1 MRFPKNIIR
10 RWLFVALVL
19 LAGLAA
25 FAGLYSRS
33 WMRGA
38 LLLQVALLAAL
49 GWTIYCEV
57 RARQHSE
64 QRYRNLFEG
73 TSALIC
79 THDRHGKLLSINPA
93 AAQSL
98 GLLPAE
104 CLGGN
109 IRDILVPEARAN
121 FGAYLKAV
129 QQDGFAEGTMRVLGR
144 NGMRRVWTFANRLV
158 QEPGREPYVLGHA
171 LDITDLVRAQQAVRA
186 SQEQLAAALAAEKEL
201 SRSDPLT
208 GLPNRRAFYEV
219 ALAEADRARRYR
231 HPLSLAYLDVDNFKQ
246 VNDDYGHDA
255 GDELL
260 VRVAEV
266 LRRNLRNNDTVARL
280 GGDEFAMLLPETPA
294 SATDAVIGKLQA
306 KLDYAA
312 IDNDW
317 PVNFSIGMITF
328 TSPPTDVDEMLR
340 AADQLMY
347 SVKRDRKSRVA
358 QASALSSDVARTPP
372 SAFLS

>member
-1 MRFPKNIIR
+1 MRFPKNIIS

-25 FAGLYSRS
+25 FAALYSRS

-109 IRDILVPEARAN
+109 IKDILVPEARAN
-121 FGAYLKAV
+121 FDAYLKAL
-129 QQDGFAEGTMRVLGR
+129 QQDGFAEGTMRVMGR

-158 QEPGREPYVLGHA
+158 REPGKEPYVLGHA
-171 LDITDLVRAQQAVRA
+171 LDITELVRAQQAVRA
-186 SQEQLAAALAAEKEL
+186 SEEQLAAALAAEKEL

-266 LRRNLRNNDTVARL
+266 LRRNLRNNDIVARL

-294 SATDAVIGKLQA
+294 SATD
-306 KLDYAA
+306 
-312 IDNDW
+312 
-317 PVNFSIGMITF
+317 
-328 TSPPTDVDEMLR
+328 
-340 AADQLMY
+340 
-347 SVKRDRKSRVA
+347 
-358 QASALSSDVARTPP
+358 
-372 SAFLS
+372 